1 MPAPHIANLIHATSL
16 ILLGLFGYF
25 TSDTP
30 SITALIPVIFGVLLV
45 ACNRGVKKQNKA
57 IAHVAVLLTL
67 LIVISLSMPLRSSM
81 GRGDMGA
88 IVRILIMMSTGV
100 FAMVSFIQSFRAAR
114 KSKKD

>member
-57 IAHVAVLLTL
+57 LAHVAVLLTF

-114 KSKKD
+114 KAK

>member
-16 ILLGLFGYF
+16 ILLGLFGYL

-45 ACNRGVKKQNKA
+45 ACNRGVKNQNKA
-57 IAHVAVLLTL
+57 IAHIAVLLTL
-67 LIVISLSMPLRSSM
+67 LIVISLIMPLRSSM

-88 IVRILIMMSTGV
+88 VARVLIMMSTGV
-100 FAMVSFIQSFRAAR
+100 LAMVSFIQSFRAAR
-114 KSKKD
+114 RAK